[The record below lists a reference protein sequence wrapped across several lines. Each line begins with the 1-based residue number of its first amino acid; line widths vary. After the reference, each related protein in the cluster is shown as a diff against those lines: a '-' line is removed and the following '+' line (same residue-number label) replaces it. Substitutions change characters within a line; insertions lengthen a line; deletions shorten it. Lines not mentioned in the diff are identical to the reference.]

1 MGHFLTRSPLHL
13 GASRASADTV
23 QVNNREMWSDEMLGH
38 MSVKTSFP
46 VLSVV
51 IDGFIW
57 RTSMALKGLLGF
69 EGVKVAQ

>member
-23 QVNNREMWSDEMLGH
+23 QVNNSEMWSDEMLSGH

-46 VLSVV
+46 VSGYRRFHLAHKHGPKGVV
-51 IDGFIW
+51 GISG
-57 RTSMALKGLLGF
+57 G
-69 EGVKVAQ
+69 